1 MNSYVFTG
9 RRRTSRG
16 VTLVELMVSMVVG
29 LIVAGAAIT
38 VFLTTS
44 RTYQA
49 TESLGRVQENM
60 RVAFELMAR
69 DMREAAGNPC
79 EKNLPTYNV
88 LKNPKGKWYTD
99 FQAGIRGY
107 EGTEAFADVAF
118 GTSQGQ
124 RTAGTDAIE
133 LKSAVSG
140 VSIVSHTPTS
150 AQFKVA
156 TVDHGLSDGD
166 LALACD
172 FGQVAVFQ
180 VSNAQPGVNDTIV
193 HNVGTG
199 APGNCSKGLGFSTP
213 ANCDGANGNQYA
225 FGCYQ
230 GKFSGGGCDG
240 DDDGTKNE
248 PEDLWPAIIAK
259 LRLTRWYIGAND
271 RGGRSL
277 YQTSLRSNA
286 GILTLDNNEIVEGV
300 RDMNLKYLLAG
311 STNYVDGAS
320 VAAADWASDKVVA
333 VSADLTLEATDPSG
347 IDGKA
352 LQRHLQLVV
361 TIRNHAQ

>member
-1 MNSYVFTG
+1 MKIHAFRN
-9 RRRTSRG
+9 RSRG

-29 LIVAGAAIT
+29 LIVVGAAIT
-38 VFLTTS
+38 VFLATS

-79 EKNLPTYNV
+79 EKNLPIYNV
-88 LKNPKGKWYTD
+88 LKNPKDWWYTD
-99 FQAGIRGY
+99 FPTGIRGY
-107 EGTEAFADVAF
+107 EGTDAFAGAAF
-118 GTSQGQ
+118 GTGPKE
-124 RTAGTDAIE
+124 RIAGTDAIE

-140 VSIVSHTPTS
+140 VSIVGHTPTS
-150 AQFKVA
+150 AQFKVS
-156 TVDHGLSDGD
+156 TVNHGLSAGD

-193 HNVGTG
+193 HNPG
-199 APGNCSKGLGFSTP
+199 AGLPGNCSKGLGFSTP
-213 ANCDGANGNQYA
+213 VNCDGANGNQYA

-230 GKFSGGGCDG
+230 GKFSGSGCDG
-240 DDDGTKNE
+240 DDDGVKNE
-248 PEDLWPAIIAK
+248 PEDLWPATIAK
-259 LRLTRWYIGAND
+259 LRLTRWYVGAND
-271 RGGRSL
+271 KGGRSL
-277 YQTSLRSNA
+277 YQSSLRNNA
-286 GILTLDNNEIVEGV
+286 GALIVDNNEIVDGV

-311 STNYVDGAS
+311 STSYVDATS
-320 VAAADWASDKVVA
+320 VTAADWVSDKVVA
-333 VSADLTLEATDPSG
+333 VSADLTLEGDAA
-347 IDGKA
+347 IDGKT
-352 LQRHLQLVV
+352 LQRRLQLVV

>member
-1 MNSYVFTG
+1 MNSHVFAG
-9 RRRTSRG
+9 RRTSRG
-16 VTLVELMVSMVVG
+16 VTLIELMVSMVVG

-44 RTYQA
+44 RTYQT

-88 LKNPKGKWYTD
+88 LKNPKGQWYTD
-99 FQAGIRGY
+99 FPTGIRGY
-107 EGTEAFADVAF
+107 EGTEAFAGAAF
-118 GTSQGQ
+118 GTSSGQ
-124 RTAGTDAIE
+124 RIAGTDAIE

-140 VSIVSHTPTS
+140 VNIVRHTPTS
-150 AQFKVA
+150 ANFEVG
-156 TVDHGLSDGD
+156 TVNHGLFAGD

-180 VSNAQPGVNDTIV
+180 VTNAQPGVNDTIV
-193 HNVGTG
+193 HNTGTG
-199 APGNCSKGLGFSTP
+199 TPGNCSKGLGFSTP
-213 ANCDGANGNQYA
+213 VNCDEANGNQYA

-240 DDDGTKNE
+240 DEDGVKNE
-248 PEDLWPAIIAK
+248 PEDLWPATIAK
-259 LRLTRWYIGAND
+259 LRLTRWYVGAND
-271 RGGRSL
+271 KGGRSL
-277 YQTSLRSNA
+277 YQSSLRNNA
-286 GILTLDNNEIVEGV
+286 GVLVVDNNEIVDGV
-300 RDMNLKYLLAG
+300 RDMSLKYLLVG
-311 STNYVDGAS
+311 STNYVDATS
-320 VAAADWASDKVVA
+320 VTAADWVSDKVVA
-333 VSADLTLEATDPSG
+333 VSADLTLEGTDAA
-347 IDGKA
+347 IDGKT
-352 LQRHLQLVV
+352 LQRRLQLVV